1 MMETGAYRAKI
12 LLGVG
17 GLIVLLIGIGFGLT
31 TVYPLRYERE
41 ITAAA
46 TVHRLDPY
54 LVFGVVRAESR
65 FRPYIV
71 SRAGAIGL
79 MQITPDTGRWI
90 ATKLGVTVFTPAE
103 LYNPTTNIRFGTW
116 YLRYLIDRF
125 GGDVDAA
132 LLAYNAGPRAADRW
146 RAGGEPVYPETA
158 AYLTAVHRNRV
169 LYRLLY
175 GSFIGPVLRMF
186 TG

>member
-1 MMETGAYRAKI
+1 METGAYRAKI

-31 TVYPLRYERE
+31 TVYPLRYEQE

-46 TVHRLDPY
+46 TAHGLDPY

-65 FRPYIV
+65 FRPSVV

-79 MQITPDTGRWI
+79 MQITPATGQWI
-90 ATKLGVTVFTPAE
+90 ATKLGITAFTPAD
-103 LYNPTTNIRFGTW
+103 LYDPATNIQFGTW
-116 YLRYLIDRF
+116 YLRHLIDRF
-125 GGDVDAA
+125 GGDVDTA
-132 LLAYNAGPRAADRW
+132 LLAYNAGPGAADRW
-146 RAGGEPVYPETA
+146 HAGTEPVYPESA